1 MSSRKRVG
9 GWSVAFGVT
18 AIALAAGCEDSRNR
32 INSLLGVE
40 PGSIPA
46 LEVNP
51 ASSIPASDAAS
62 LDGLDRRAWDLVL
75 VEVPRGQVQ
84 VKPTYMRNLNLASG
98 SIRDE
103 GIYPTL
109 QTALDGTAEP
119 ESVLL
124 EGVVQPF
131 WASIS
136 LAGSPVLMARG
147 EWPWSTQREPRGKYE
162 LVPAGQTPATAVNWA
177 WVERPTQP

>member
-1 MSSRKRVG
+1 MSSRRRVG
-9 GWSVAFGVT
+9 GWFVAPAVA
-18 AIALAAGCEDSRNR
+18 AIAIASGCEDSRNR
-32 INSLLGVE
+32 VDGLLGVE
-40 PGSIPA
+40 SGSIPA

-51 ASSIPASDAAS
+51 ASSIPAPDAVS

-84 VKPTYMRNLNLASG
+84 VQPTYMRNLNLASG